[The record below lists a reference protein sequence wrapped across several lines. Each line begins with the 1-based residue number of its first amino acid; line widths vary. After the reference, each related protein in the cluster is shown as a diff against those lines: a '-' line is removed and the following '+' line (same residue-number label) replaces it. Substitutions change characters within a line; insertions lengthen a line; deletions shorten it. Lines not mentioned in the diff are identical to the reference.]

1 MVLIKDG
8 KCTKQPSNFLKH
20 RNMQFLSTMIIII
33 IIIEWSAAA
42 GRRKNKTKNDTLALR
57 GKIKLA
63 WCHLYIEE
71 HSLWQLWITYIMII
85 FTIKVKA
92 VNRRRLAFSN
102 LNKFRPAQKPVK
114 RSA

>member
-1 MVLIKDG
+1 MMVNVQNSPTI
-8 KCTKQPSNFLKH
+8 SW
-20 RNMQFLSTMIIII
+20 STEMCSFCL
-33 IIIEWSAAA
+33 EWSAAA
-42 GRRKNKTKNDTLALR
+42 VEKKKTKKKTDTVALR

-102 LNKFRPAQKPVK
+102 LNKFRPTQKPVK